1 MTWTYN
7 GKEYNPKDL
16 NPKKLYGFV
25 YEIHNLDNNKRYIG
39 KKFFWERKTFQKNLK
54 RRKKLVES
62 DWKNYY
68 GSSDLLLE
76 DVLDIGADRF
86 ERTILRLC
94 KTKSECSYFE
104 AKYQFERGVLESNDY
119 YNAWIM
125 VKVRKSHLTRL

>member
-16 NPKKLYGFV
+16 DPKKLYGFV

>member
-39 KKFFWERKTFQKNLK
+39 KKFFWVRKTFQKNLK

-76 DVLDIGADRF
+76 DVLDIGTDRF

>member
-16 NPKKLYGFV
+16 DPKKLYGFV

-39 KKFFWERKTFQKNLK
+39 KKFFWVRKTFQKNLK

-76 DVLDIGADRF
+76 DILDIGTDRF

>member
-16 NPKKLYGFV
+16 DPKKLYGFV

-39 KKFFWERKTFQKNLK
+39 KKFFWVRKTFQKNLK

-76 DVLDIGADRF
+76 DVLDIGTDRF